1 MKKVLHTLITKVL
14 IIKGVCQLF
23 FVNGRFHRISGALI
37 PLSVLTCQKGTGI
50 DEYDNTGHESL
61 KNWLIINELF
71 NKNYNLSNGVFF
83 VFSLA

>member
-1 MKKVLHTLITKVL
+1 M
-14 IIKGVCQLF
+14 
-23 FVNGRFHRISGALI
+23 
-37 PLSVLTCQKGTGI
+37 
-50 DEYDNTGHESL
+50 DEYDKAGDESL